1 MKVSVRTVAKSK
13 IASLKIAVA
22 VFGSLNE
29 SLGVDRTNRLS
40 ESLNISIS
48 AQVIH
53 TFSGTSSQPSA
64 VLWIWIDIVR
74 IRILLLWMICIRI
87 RYL

>member
-1 MKVSVRTVAKSK
+1 MRVSKER
-13 IASLKIAVA
+13 AVA
-22 VFGSLNE
+22 VSGSLNE

-53 TFSGTSSQPSA
+53 TFSGTYSQPFA
-64 VLWIWIDIVR
+64 VLWI
-74 IRILLLWMICIRI
+74 
-87 RYL
+87 

>member
-1 MKVSVRTVAKSK
+1 MRVSLGTVAKRMRVSK
-13 IASLKIAVA
+13 ERADAVS
-22 VFGSLNE
+22 GSLNE

-53 TFSGTSSQPSA
+53 TPSSTYSQPSA
-64 VLWIWIDIVR
+64 VLWI
-74 IRILLLWMICIRI
+74 
-87 RYL
+87 